1 MPRHFGAPPW
11 LRGRSS
17 SGAVTPASLQLLTRP
32 DCELC
37 ERMLR
42 SLEQFAHREPLPPLV
57 LVDVD
62 SDPLL
67 RRRYGLKIPVLLLE
81 GSPVC
86 SGALDEQA
94 LREALRAIDRP

>member
-1 MPRHFGAPPW
+1 MA
-11 LRGRSS
+11 
-17 SGAVTPASLQLLTRP
+17 TASLQLLTRP

-37 ERMLR
+37 EHMLR
-42 SLEQFAHREPLPPLV
+42 SLERFAQREPLPPLR

-62 SDPLL
+62 SEPLL

-86 SGALDEQA
+86 SGALDEAA
-94 LREALRAIDRP
+94 LREALRALNRR